1 MKNPSIENPTIVS
14 PEKWLAARRELLRE
28 EKEFSKQ
35 RDRLAAR
42 RRELPWVVVG
52 QPYVFESAAGR
63 VSLAEM
69 FEGRSQLIVYHFML
83 APGWEE
89 GCRGCSYVSDHFD
102 GALPH
107 LNARD
112 VSFTAVSSA
121 PLAEIERFKSRM
133 GWKFNWVSSHD
144 TAFNRDFRV
153 SFTPE
158 EAASGEADYNFGRRE
173 IGGEEMPGLTVFTR
187 GADGAVYR
195 TYSTYSRGLDL
206 LIGAY
211 NLLDLVPKGRD
222 EDPEAPMKW
231 VRLHDRY
238 DHVAVAG

>member
-1 MKNPSIENPTIVS
+1 MKKKPTKKPTVVS
-14 PEKWLAARRELLRE
+14 PEKWLAARREFLRE
-28 EKEFSKQ
+28 EKEFFQ
-35 RDRLAAR
+35 VRDRLAAHR
-42 RRELPWVVVG
+42 RALPWVKVG
-52 QPYVFESAAGR
+52 KDYSFDTPSGQKT
-63 VSLAEM
+63 LAEL
-69 FEGRSQLIVYHFML
+69 FDSRSQLIIYHYML

-107 LNARD
+107 LHARD
-112 VSFTAVSSA
+112 VSFTAVSCA

-133 GWKFNWVSSHD
+133 GWKFNWVSSHG
-144 TAFNRDFRV
+144 TSFNRDFRV
-153 SFTPE
+153 SFT
-158 EAASGEADYNFGRRE
+158 AAEVEGGQADYNFGPRE
-173 IGGEEMPGLTVFTR
+173 IGGEEMPGLTVFAR

-238 DHVAVAG
+238 DHAAVAS